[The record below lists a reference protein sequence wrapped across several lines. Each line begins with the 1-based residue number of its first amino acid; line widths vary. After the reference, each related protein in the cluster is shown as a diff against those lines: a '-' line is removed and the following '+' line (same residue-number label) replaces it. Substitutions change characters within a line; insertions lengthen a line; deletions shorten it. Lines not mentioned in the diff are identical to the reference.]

1 MGEPENYVICREC
14 GGKYEQLTYHHL
26 KFKHNMSFKEYR
38 VKYPGVKTICDM
50 LRQKQSEVRSL
61 RNGFA
66 GFIESINDLLPL
78 PFCACGCGGRVHNIE
93 NCYIKYHH
101 SREKRRHSKKSI
113 EKMRNSK
120 LGHAVSRETRDK
132 IRKRSIQY
140 GAYKIG
146 SYFFDLPTEYPL
158 CACGCGGRVAKFGN
172 RYIIGHT
179 HVGRE
184 HSPEERKKRTKK
196 LRGLRRTAETRERI
210 RLATL
215 GHPVSE
221 ETREKLSA
229 ALKGYIPSDEA
240 RRNMGAAQQR
250 IWSEYTSEERVIRI
264 RKISVR
270 QSPNNEE
277 IRLGEILLELGYV
290 FNRRLLCSGHSSI
303 AGRMRS
309 IIPDFVSKE
318 HPMYIVQYDGWLGHS
333 PDSHR
338 TRDDQA
344 EWDNERDEICSD
356 NGYTVIRVYPEDLR
370 KGGKHIKD
378 MMEEIICQSINM

>member
-1 MGEPENYVICREC
+1 MHRPACILWLTGIREGFDGMGEPDNFVICRVEGC
-14 GGKYEQLTYHHL
+14 GAQLRKINHMHLATHGMSRQDYEREH
-26 KFKHNMSFKEYR
+26 
-38 VKYPGVKTICDM
+38 PGAPLICDD
-50 LRQKQSEVRSL
+50 LRQKYSDARLFNE
-61 RNGFA
+61 GFSK
-66 GFIESINDLLPL
+66 FINDIFPPLLPL
-78 PFCACGCGGRVHNIE
+78 CECGCGERV
-93 NCYIKYHH
+93 C
-101 SREKRRHSKKSI
+101 
-113 EKMRNSK
+113 
-120 LGHAVSRETRDK
+120 D
-132 IRKRSIQY
+132 IR
-140 GAYKIG
+140 
-146 SYFFDLPTEYPL
+146 
-158 CACGCGGRVAKFGN
+158 N
-172 RYIIGHT
+172 RYIMGHAQIGRKHT
-179 HVGRE
+179 
-184 HSPEERKKRTKK
+184 PEERKKRTKK
-196 LRGLRRTAETRERI
+196 LRGLKRTVETRERI

-303 AGRMRS
+303 TGRMRS